1 MMELGISMDFVQ
13 LYYVTPKKLDEFHD
27 FPKSIK
33 KNGTFEIP
41 HNMRYISRI
50 LYFLIEDE
58 I

>member
-33 KNGTFEIP
+33 KMGLLKYLMKDP
-41 HNMRYISRI
+41 
-50 LYFLIEDE
+50 DPG
-58 I
+58 